1 MAWHDAT
8 CAALK
13 LEWEDG
19 LPGCLTC
26 HRKAPALSP
35 IHPILP
41 PEPPPDVPR
50 SQLVCTWPP
59 RLFSEDF
66 LAESREVGRDFHSD
80 IDSILKHTY
89 AEGDSARLADKPL
102 SSSADENDRSSLED
116 SLDDVEDTEHDG
128 YTEDKDAKILALI
141 CANIDKWTSRRTPQ
155 QPRMPLESTPMDIE
169 QPQDPPGVS
178 TSFHNIYASL
188 PNDDSV
194 RLLRLHGSATES
206 DPVHCTLVVHKLCDP
221 NRPTFEAFS
230 YTWADSQGNS
240 SLCEAIFIGPQY
252 NILPVTKNCL
262 AALRCFRTSLDRL
275 VWVDAICINQFN
287 LDERGHQVSLMR
299 DVYMSAAR
307 VLTYLG
313 NCDEG
318 LGDVMKLSHYNDGT
332 SHNFHGSAPV
342 DVSSILRL
350 PYFSRIWVIQEVLLS
365 TSATLS
371 FDTHTMHWQDFRDLA
386 RHSPSDQ
393 DRKSTSV
400 LVELSNSRKGDMS
413 LWSWLRA
420 TEDSRC
426 GDLRDRVYGLMGLIT
441 KRDRINLPVDYSIS
455 KQQLYTGL
463 AMYWL
468 TSKSKDEKLITTLLD
483 MALLPKTTL
492 LPSWA
497 PDWTPQS
504 NKEVIG
510 KSTPLTPLT
519 LQFDTS
525 SIEGP
530 SLGLRWPRWPR
541 HSDNKI
547 RWTLYENCWGRVSTN
562 SRSWHTLASDAG
574 CEPPA
579 PVHPLSLGGT
589 ISINAFHILS
599 VLEGNL
605 ELADVNGKPLYGLR
619 LAHSGDS
626 EPVQQEHPGYDT
638 HLYVSLDWQ
647 EALVLRKHADAVYSI
662 SNRFR
667 MMCGPVSSY
676 PGSIP
681 NIDLSLEDLES
692 QIAGQWLADVF
703 FYGHRASPVLANLM
717 PASTSQKFWSIHFPR
732 ESAAGEVLDLPYK
745 EHVGEDC
752 RRSTIAA
759 MTDIWEAARDSVDE
773 TKCSWG
779 SEINLNPPGP
789 TYAQRFYRK
798 PDMSGRD
805 DLNSTVWLSQN
816 YTCAAKPQTASPEE
830 LCTHL
835 RSVARDNRDSCRNY
849 APLQQALSDLE
860 DITSRK
866 LSDKPSGYMEKT
878 LWAHLINR
886 GVEVGFSKLT
896 FAPTVDWTIANVM
909 YIARALLKDHKIDPE
924 LTLEQNSNL
933 LWIHV
938 LTMEMVARLRGC
950 LQHRLILKALRDK
963 MRKPQKIYLI

>member
-1 MAWHDAT
+1 M
-8 CAALK
+8 
-13 LEWEDG
+13 
-19 LPGCLTC
+19 
-26 HRKAPALSP
+26 
-35 IHPILP
+35 
-41 PEPPPDVPR
+41 
-50 SQLVCTWPP
+50 
-59 RLFSEDF
+59 
-66 LAESREVGRDFHSD
+66 
-80 IDSILKHTY
+80 DSIS
-89 AEGDSARLADKPL
+89 EGDSDHVADKPL

-116 SLDDVEDTEHDG
+116 TLDDVEDTEHDG
-128 YTEDKDAKILALI
+128 YTEDEDARILALI
-141 CANIDKWTSRRTPQ
+141 CANIDEWNSRSTPQ
-155 QPRMPLESTPMDIE
+155 QPRMPFESTQKDIE
-169 QPQDPPGVS
+169 QPQNPHGVS
-178 TSFHNIYASL
+178 TSFQNIYASL
-188 PNDDSV
+188 PNDNSV

-262 AALRCFRTSLDRL
+262 AALRCFRTSVDRL
-275 VWVDAICINQFN
+275 VWVDAICINQFD

-313 NCDEG
+313 NCDKG
-318 LGDVMKLSHYNDGT
+318 LGDVTKSSHYSDGISNT
-332 SHNFHGSAPV
+332 FHGTAPV

-371 FDTHTMHWQDFRDLA
+371 FDKHTMHWQDFRDLA
-386 RHSPSDQ
+386 WHCPPDQ
-393 DRKSTSV
+393 DRKSASV
-400 LVELSNSRKGDMS
+400 LVELFNSRKGDVS
-413 LWSWLRA
+413 LLSWLRA

-441 KRDRINLPVDYSIS
+441 KEDRIDLPVDYSIS

-463 AMYWL
+463 AMHWL
-468 TSKSKDEKLITTLLD
+468 TSKSKDEKLISTVLD

-497 PDWTPQS
+497 PDWTPQL

-510 KSTPLTPLT
+510 ESTPLTPLT
-519 LQFDTS
+519 LNFDTT

-530 SLGLRWPRWPR
+530 SLKLIWPRLSR
-541 HSDNKI
+541 SSDNKI
-547 RWTLYENCWGRVSTN
+547 RWTLYENYWGRVSTHPH
-562 SRSWHTLASDAG
+562 SWHTLASDAG

-579 PVHPLSLGGT
+579 SVQPLSLGGT
-589 ISINAFHILS
+589 ISMNVFHILS
-599 VLEGNL
+599 VLNGKL
-605 ELADVNGKPLYGLR
+605 ELADVNGRPLYGLR

-626 EPVQQEHPGYDT
+626 EPVQQEHPRYNT

-667 MMCGPVSSY
+667 IMCGPVSSC

-692 QIAGQWLADVF
+692 QIAGQWLIDVF
-703 FYGHRASPVLANLM
+703 FYGRRASPVLANLM
-717 PASTSQKFWSIHFPR
+717 RTRTSQRFWSAYFPQ
-732 ESAAGEVLDLPYK
+732 ESAACEVLDLPYK

-773 TKCSWG
+773 TKCSWESG
-779 SEINLNPPGP
+779 INLNPPGR
-789 TYAQRFYRK
+789 TSASRFYRK
-798 PDMSGRD
+798 PDMPGRD
-805 DLNSTVWLSQN
+805 DLNPAVVLPHT
-816 YTCAAKPQTASPEE
+816 YTYAAKPQTASSLEE

-835 RSVARDNRDSCRNY
+835 RGVTRESRDACRNY
-849 APLQQALSDLE
+849 TPLQQALSDLE
-860 DITSRK
+860 DTTSRE
-866 LSDKPSGYMEKT
+866 LSGEPFGDMELT

-886 GVEVGFSKLT
+886 GVDVGLSKST

-950 LQHRLILKALRDK
+950 LQHRLLVKALRDK
-963 MRKPQKIYLI
+963 MSKPQKIYLI